1 MARNVTTFNIGNRVG
16 LKLTPEVH
24 ELFVAT
30 IRITGRISI
39 MIYEHPEFTPD
50 QVAAAVLESCLGE

>member
-39 MIYEHPEFTPD
+39 DAPRFCY
-50 QVAAAVLESCLGE
+50 

>member
-30 IRITGRISI
+30 IRITGHISI
-39 MIYEHPEFTPD
+39 
-50 QVAAAVLESCLGE
+50 AAGRCGISTLDKLASLRSTE